1 VETRNERPRTGEMQW
16 RGRDGGNRV
25 VNIAVESAQDLT
37 GKEVEV
43 KIIQAKKHSLIG
55 EVLP

>member
-1 VETRNERPRTGEMQW
+1 
-16 RGRDGGNRV
+16 V